1 MGAAITA
8 LDCRLKKEG
17 RGREEAGA
25 VGIAVSR
32 CGRGKEGGGA
42 SERRKTA

>member
-17 RGREEAGA
+17 RGREEARA
-25 VGIAVSR
+25 EETTVAR
-32 CGRGKEGGGA
+32 CGRGKGRGE
-42 SERRKTA
+42 